1 VASGPRAALNADGL
15 PGIGPIRQS
24 SPQQVR
30 QSSLHLDAF
39 TERKQCQLP
48 RCPSSSSTPPN
59 WPRCTIISQWLAGP
73 DHAQLAASFGLFT
86 GTNGDDLTELR
97 TDLVRFTFLPGHDDG
112 EQLFGPGGDANAQPA
127 RSVTGPCTVHA
138 FGPSRRGTG

>member
-1 VASGPRAALNADGL
+1 MPT
-15 PGIGPIRQS
+15 
-24 SPQQVR
+24 PQVP
-30 QSSLHLDAF
+30 LELVDA
-39 TERKQCQLP
+39 TKLAEML
-48 RCPSSSSTPPN
+48 
-59 WPRCTIISQWLAGP
+59 TIISQWLAGP

-127 RSVTGPCTVHA
+127 
-138 FGPSRRGTG
+138 